1 MILKYAP
8 ICKSHSQ
15 LSKPNNG
22 NSSGYSRRVG
32 CMLWGALDVNQV
44 AGSIRI
50 ATRTGQI
57 DRAGRPLFD
66 SEILSRLNS
75 THYIEQ

>member
-1 MILKYAP
+1 MLLKYAP
-8 ICKSHSQ
+8 ICKNHDQAPKSEIS
-15 LSKPNNG
+15 
-22 NSSGYSRRVG
+22 NSTKYSRRVG

-44 AGSIRI
+44 SGSIRI

-57 DRAGRPLFD
+57 DRDGRPLFD
-66 SEILSRLNS
+66 NEILSRLNS

>member
-8 ICKSHSQ
+8 ICKSHNP
-15 LSKPNNG
+15 LPKPDNK
-22 NSSGYSRRVG
+22 NSSGYSRHVG

-50 ATRTGQI
+50 ATRTGQV
-57 DRAGRPLFD
+57 DRAGHPLFD
-66 SEILSRLNS
+66 NEILNRLNS
-75 THYIEQ
+75 THFIEQ